1 MTNRDFFK
9 ILIKVF
15 GLYFFIQVLF
25 TFLPSQLGFL
35 SFNKDS
41 SGMFGTILYIA
52 IIILFI
58 VALLYFL
65 IRFPEKIIDLFKLDQ
80 NFDQQKI
87 SINNFNQK
95 NILTIAL
102 ILIGGFLVIENIS
115 TLISGLYLVFRKS
128 VDPLFPVRDNS
139 SINLVIPALNLLLG
153 GILITFRKNISNYF
167 EK

>member
-9 ILIKVF
+9 ILIKVV

-35 SFNKDS
+35 SSNKDS

-115 TLISGLYLVFRKS
+115 TLISGLYFVFRKS
-128 VDPLFPVRDNS
+128 VDPMFPMSDNS

-153 GILITFRKNISNYF
+153 GILITFRKSISNYF

>member
-9 ILIKVF
+9 ILIKVV

-35 SFNKDS
+35 SSNKDS

-52 IIILFI
+52 VIILFI

-115 TLISGLYLVFRKS
+115 NLISGLYFTFRKS
-128 VDPLFPVRDNS
+128 VDPMFPVRENS

-153 GILITFRKNISNYF
+153 GILLSFRKNISNYF

>member
-9 ILIKVF
+9 ILIKVV

-25 TFLPSQLGFL
+25 TFLPSQFGYL

-58 VALLYFL
+58 VGLLYFL

-102 ILIGGFLVIENIS
+102 IIIGGFLIIENIT
-115 TLISGLYLVFRKS
+115 TLLSGLYLVFRKS
-128 VDPLFPVRDNS
+128 VDPMVPVIENS
-139 SINLVIPALNLLLG
+139 SINLVIPTLNLFLG

>member
-9 ILIKVF
+9 ILIKVV

-58 VALLYFL
+58 VGLLYFL

-80 NFDQQKI
+80 NFDQQKN

-102 ILIGGFLVIENIS
+102 IIIGGFLIIENIT
-115 TLISGLYLVFRKS
+115 TLLSGLYLVFRKS
-128 VDPLFPVRDNS
+128 VDPMVPVNENS
-139 SINLVIPALNLLLG
+139 SINLVIPTLNLFLG

>member
-9 ILIKVF
+9 ILIKVV

-35 SFNKDS
+35 SSNKDS

-58 VALLYFL
+58 VGLLYFL

-115 TLISGLYLVFRKS
+115 TLISGLYLIFRKS
-128 VDPLFPVRDNS
+128 VDPMFPVSDNS

-153 GILITFRKNISNYF
+153 GILISFRKNISNYF

>member
-9 ILIKVF
+9 ILIKVV

-35 SFNKDS
+35 SSNKDS
-41 SGMFGTILYIA
+41 SGMVGTIIYIA

-58 VALLYFL
+58 LALLYFL

-115 TLISGLYLVFRKS
+115 TLISELYFIFRKS
-128 VDPLFPVRDNS
+128 VDPMFPVRENS
-139 SINLVIPALNLLLG
+139 SINLVIPALNLILG
-153 GILITFRKNISNYF
+153 GILISFRKNISNYF

>member
-9 ILIKVF
+9 ILIKVV

-25 TFLPSQLGFL
+25 TFLPSQIGFL
-35 SFNKDS
+35 NFNSDS
-41 SGMFGTILYIA
+41 GSMIGTTIYVALIL
-52 IIILFI
+52 LFI
-58 VALLYFL
+58 IGLLYFL

-102 ILIGGFLVIENIS
+102 IIIGSFLVIENIN
-115 TLISGLYLVFRKS
+115 TLLSGLYLVFRKS
-128 VDPLFPVRDNS
+128 MNPLFPISEKS
-139 SINLVIPALNLLLG
+139 SIALILPALNLLLG
-153 GILITFRKNISNYF
+153 GILLTFRNSISNYF

>member
-1 MTNRDFFK
+1 
-9 ILIKVF
+9 
-15 GLYFFIQVLF
+15 
-25 TFLPSQLGFL
+25 
-35 SFNKDS
+35 
-41 SGMFGTILYIA
+41 MFGTILYIA

-58 VALLYFL
+58 VGLLYFL
-65 IRFPEKIIDLFKLDQ
+65 IRFPEKLIDLFKLDQ

-115 TLISGLYLVFRKS
+115 TLISGLYLIFRKS
-128 VDPLFPVRDNS
+128 VDPMFPMSDNS

-153 GILITFRKNISNYF
+153 GILISFRKNISNYF

>member
-1 MTNRDFFK
+1 MTNRDSFK
-9 ILIKVF
+9 ILIKVV

-25 TFLPSQLGFL
+25 TFLPSQIGFL
-35 SFNKDS
+35 NFNSDS
-41 SGMFGTILYIA
+41 SSMVGTIIYVALIL
-52 IIILFI
+52 LFI
-58 VALLYFL
+58 IGLLYFL

-102 ILIGGFLVIENIS
+102 IIIGGFLVIENIN
-115 TLISGLYLVFRKS
+115 TLLSGLYLAFRKS
-128 VDPLFPVRDNS
+128 MNPLFPVSEHS
-139 SINLVIPALNLLLG
+139 SIALILPALNLLLG
-153 GILITFRKNISNYF
+153 GILLTFRKNISDYF